1 MSHYFWAEFEKVDGD
16 IFRFDTRV
24 YLNAISEIRAT
35 DHCVG
40 AVVGKNPG
48 SAKSSAIGKGIQPI
62 SLDGDKLLPTVRNV
76 FVKSYGE
83 AGIDLPER
91 GYIQILNLFYLCDEN
106 LGQAIAT
113 FKENR
118 HAKNCLSE
126 NKHFPLIWYVWG
138 DSSDELNPFKERFEQ
153 LKSSHHFYYDKVNGN
168 VVSEPAS
175 ISCFAK
181 HTQGLRH
188 DSVVPYIAKIIKTAN
203 KQD

>member
-1 MSHYFWAEFEKVDGD
+1 MSHYFWAEFEKIGDD

-24 YLNAISEIRAT
+24 YLNSISEIRET

-48 SAKSSAIGKGIQPI
+48 AAKPSAIGKGIQPI
-62 SLDGDKLLPTVRNV
+62 SLDGDKLLPTVRNI
-76 FVKSYGE
+76 FVKSYRE

-106 LGQAIAT
+106 LGQAIA
-113 FKENR
+113 KLRKNH

-126 NKHFPLIWYVWG
+126 NKYFPLIWYVWG
-138 DSSDELNPFKERFEQ
+138 DSSDDLNPFKERFKQ
-153 LKSSHHFYYDKVNGN
+153 LQSRHHFYYDKIHDH

-188 DSVVPYIAKIIKTAN
+188 DSMVPYIAELIKIAN
-203 KQD
+203 E